1 MFTEYSKGVILPTKG
16 GQQQTAAQTNAA
28 TVSVNDSLKNPKGI
42 AASQKD
48 PFKEI
53 R

>member
-28 TVSVNDSLKNPKGI
+28 TVSVNDSKKKSLKSISKG
-42 AASQKD
+42 SL
-48 PFKEI
+48 
-53 R
+53 